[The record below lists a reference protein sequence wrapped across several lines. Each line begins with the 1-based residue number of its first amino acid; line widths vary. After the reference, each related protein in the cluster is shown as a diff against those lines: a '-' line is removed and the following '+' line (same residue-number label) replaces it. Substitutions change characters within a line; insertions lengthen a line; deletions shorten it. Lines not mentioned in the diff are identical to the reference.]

1 MKVVANSIDIEVED
15 TAEINPQDTE
25 AYTRPVV
32 LLIMGLGMQLIAWPP
47 QLVDELVDAGF
58 RVVRMD
64 NRDIGLSQ
72 HFDALGTPNLVL
84 AGIKY
89 KLGLSLHPPYT
100 LHDMAGDVLGVMD
113 ALEIERAHIVGVSMG
128 GMIAQHVAIAA
139 PQRVISLTSIMSS
152 SGAKGLPQAHRDVTR
167 VLFSRPASTELH
179 DVVDHYVKLYR
190 TIGSTGFP
198 TPEPELRERIT
209 RAVQRSFHPAGTV
222 RQMVAIMADRTRA
235 AQLSAAS
242 RVPRWLC
249 MARQTPGAVCT
260 RRRHGTTHQWR
271 PTGRHRR
278 HGPRPAA
285 RTGQAASGHT
295 DSPPAGSQTMN
306 TPEQSQ
312 LGKSS
317 AYIDQYDPTL
327 LFPLPRAGKRAE
339 IGITGTRPFWAP
351 ICGPRLS

>member
-89 KLGLSLHPPYT
+89 KLGLSLRPPYT
-100 LHDMAGDVLGVMD
+100 LHDMAGDVLGVLD

-167 VLFSRPASTELH
+167 VLFSRPASSELH

-190 TIGSTGFP
+190 TIGSPDFP
-198 TPEPELRERIT
+198 TPEPELRERICPCGGNAAFT
-209 RAVQRSFHPAGTV
+209 RRAPFAPDGRHHG
-222 RQMVAIMADRTRA
+222 RQDPRGA
-235 AQLSAAS
+235 AQRAS

-249 MARQTPGAVCT
+249 MARQTPWCPLHTAKT
-260 RRRHGTTHQWR
+260 RHNASVAPDWSASKAWATTCHPSR
-271 PTGRHRR
+271 
-278 HGPRPAA
+278 
-285 RTGQAASGHT
+285 SG
-295 DSPPAGSQTMN
+295 S
-306 TPEQSQ
+306 
-312 LGKSS
+312 
-317 AYIDQYDPTL
+317 
-327 LFPLPRAGKRAE
+327 
-339 IGITGTRPFWAP
+339 FWTH
-351 ICGPRLS
+351 